1 MSLPL
6 FIFTDNLYENN
17 KINKLVSVGS
27 LPKQELIE
35 KKDIK
40 SPRLISAQN
49 KSKNKSMDNLIKY
62 QLGWSV

>member
-6 FIFTDNLYENN
+6 FIFTDKLYENN
-17 KINKLVSVGS
+17 KTNKLVLEPVY
-27 LPKQELIE
+27 KQELIE

-40 SPRLISAQN
+40 SPRLISAKN

>member
-6 FIFTDNLYENN
+6 FILTDKLYETNTT
-17 KINKLVSVGS
+17 NKLVSVENV
-27 LPKQELIE
+27 PKPELIV

-40 SPRLISAQN
+40 SPRLLRT

>member
-6 FIFTDNLYENN
+6 FILTDKLYET
-17 KINKLVSVGS
+17 NKLVSVEKLS
-27 LPKQELIE
+27 KPELIE

-40 SPRLISAQN
+40 SPRLLRT
-49 KSKNKSMDNLIKY
+49 KSKNKSLDNLIKY

>member
-6 FIFTDNLYENN
+6 FILTDKLYETDI
-17 KINKLVSVGS
+17 KNKLVSVEKLS
-27 LPKQELIE
+27 RPELIE

>member
-6 FIFTDNLYENN
+6 FIFTDKLYENN
-17 KINKLVSVGS
+17 KTNKLVSVGS

>member
-17 KINKLVSVGS
+17 KTNKLVLEPVY
-27 LPKQELIE
+27 KQEL

-40 SPRLISAQN
+40 LPRLIN
-49 KSKNKSMDNLIKY
+49 DKHKSKNKSMDNLIKY

>member
-6 FIFTDNLYENN
+6 FILTDKLYETNTT
-17 KINKLVSVGS
+17 NKLVSVENV
-27 LPKQELIE
+27 PKPELSE

-40 SPRLISAQN
+40 SPRLLRT
-49 KSKNKSMDNLIKY
+49 KSKNKSLDNLIKY

>member
-6 FIFTDNLYENN
+6 FIFTDNLYEHN
-17 KINKLVSVGS
+17 KTNKLVSVG
-27 LPKQELIE
+27 PVYKQELTE

-40 SPRLISAQN
+40 SPRLISAKH

>member
-17 KINKLVSVGS
+17 KTNKLVSVG
-27 LPKQELIE
+27 PVYKQEL

-40 SPRLISAQN
+40 SPRLISAKH

>member
-17 KINKLVSVGS
+17 KTNKLVPVG
-27 LPKQELIE
+27 PVYKQELTE

-40 SPRLISAQN
+40 SPRLLRI
-49 KSKNKSMDNLIKY
+49 KSRNKSMDNLIKY
-62 QLGWSV
+62 QWGWTV

>member
-6 FIFTDNLYENN
+6 FILTDKLFETNTT
-17 KINKLVSVGS
+17 NKLVSVDKLS
-27 LPKQELIE
+27 IPELIE

-40 SPRLISAQN
+40 SPRLLRT
-49 KSKNKSMDNLIKY
+49 KSKNKSLDNLIKY

>member
-17 KINKLVSVGS
+17 KTNKLIVVPF
-27 LPKQELIE
+27 PKQELIE

-49 KSKNKSMDNLIKY
+49 KFKNKSMDNLIKY

>member
-17 KINKLVSVGS
+17 KTNKLVSVGS

-40 SPRLISAQN
+40 SPRLIRS

>member
-17 KINKLVSVGS
+17 KTNKLVLEPVY
-27 LPKQELIE
+27 KQEL

-40 SPRLISAQN
+40 SPRLISAKH

>member
-6 FIFTDNLYENN
+6 FILTGKLYENN
-17 KINKLVSVGS
+17 KTNKLVLVPVS
-27 LPKQELIE
+27 KQELTE

-40 SPRLISAQN
+40 SPRLISTQH
-49 KSKNKSMDNLIKY
+49 KSNNKSMDNLIKY